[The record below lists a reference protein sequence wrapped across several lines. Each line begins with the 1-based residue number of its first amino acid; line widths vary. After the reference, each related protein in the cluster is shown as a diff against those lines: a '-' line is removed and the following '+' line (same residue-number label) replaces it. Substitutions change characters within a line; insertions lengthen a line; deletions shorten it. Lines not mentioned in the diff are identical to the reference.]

1 LFKFII
7 ANNSDETVIKELCQP
22 ELICLEEICMRA
34 IKYSLETPQVPIRK
48 FLILYQI
55 YLRYLFGK
63 VATEGDI
70 ESAGCG
76 EFKDLKYLKAYIE
89 KLMPD
94 SE

>member
-1 LFKFII
+1 
-7 ANNSDETVIKELCQP
+7 
-22 ELICLEEICMRA
+22 
-34 IKYSLETPQVPIRK
+34 VPIRK

-70 ESAGCG
+70 ESEGCG
-76 EFKDLKYLKAYIE
+76 EFKDLKYLKAYVE

-94 SE
+94 SEQARFYVVSKHPVEQFYKRNMNAENPIP